1 MPGFLPTQA
10 MIDNGGVVIR
20 VTWNLYSSNVV
31 MTEWVPLLPPP
42 SAALVLTPASISENG
57 GVATVT
63 ATLDRTTSA
72 ATTIAVSAAAV
83 APAAPDDFT
92 LSSATTLTI
101 TAGQT
106 ASAGTVT
113 ITATD
118 NATDAPDKS
127 VTVSGTATGAGVEDP
142 PDVTL
147 TLEDDDTSPAFAGT
161 VPERLVYTVDEAI
174 ASLILPPVKEGGDP
188 PVTCCTL
195 TPEGLPQ
202 GLTFDKTSRTLSGTP
217 TEVFPATT
225 YAWTAWDADG
235 DEGKLTF
242 TIEVEHGLENARA
255 RLKAINE
262 SVLPELSRALW
273 GSALDAVTGR
283 LESPDA
289 AAPTAAGGLEAA
301 ATFARAHEGALEEG
315 DVSWKELLGSESFA
329 FGLAGEGG
337 PGAGGVVAWG
347 SGDWRK
353 LSRDADALDWSGDA
367 FSAHVG
373 VDAALRPD
381 LRGGLAASWFSS
393 DVDYSDVDYT
403 DRSGDAAVK
412 GSHESRMTALT
423 PYVGWAAGDGTR
435 LWGAAGYGWG
445 EIEIVDGDLRDRFG
459 AQTAD
464 SRFLAGAAGGSVPV
478 WSGES
483 MTLEAKGS
491 AEATRWRVKDNGA
504 AIAAVSVDT
513 QRLRLAAEGSR
524 GYALPDGASLTPTL
538 EAGVRWDGGDG
549 ATGTGLEAGGGLSWT
564 DPARGL
570 TVEAKGRALLVHDSD
585 VEEWGASGSMRL
597 DPDADGLGLSFR
609 LLPSWGASGSG
620 VARLWDEG
628 AAAGPTDGGDDGAR
642 LETDLGYGLPALGGH
657 GTATPYAGFGLA
669 QGGER
674 AMRAGVRLDLGTGF
688 DLALQ
693 ARRASGADR
702 GVELRLDAHW

>member
-1 MPGFLPTQA
+1 MSGSVWDA
-10 MIDNGGVVIR
+10 AEMRACASGV
-20 VTWNLYSSNVV
+20 TDFS
-31 MTEWVPLLPPP
+31 PF
-42 SAALVLTPASISENG
+42 ALGYA
-57 GVATVT
+57 
-63 ATLDRTTSA
+63 DR
-72 ATTIAVSAAAV
+72 
-83 APAAPDDFT
+83 
-92 LSSATTLTI
+92 
-101 TAGQT
+101 
-106 ASAGTVT
+106 
-113 ITATD
+113 
-118 NATDAPDKS
+118 S
-127 VTVSGTATGAGVEDP
+127 VE
-142 PDVTL
+142 
-147 TLEDDDTSPAFAGT
+147 FAGT

-174 ASLILPPVKEGGDP
+174 ADLVLPPVKEGAGDA
-188 PVTCCTL
+188 PVRCCDL
-195 TPEGLPQ
+195 TPAGLPA
-202 GLTFDKTSRTLSGTP
+202 GLRFDEATWTLSGTP
-217 TEVFPATT
+217 KEVFPETT
-225 YAWTAWDADG
+225 FAWTARDADG
-235 DEGKLTF
+235 PASLTF
-242 TIEVEHGLENARA
+242 TIAVERGLEKARA

-283 LESPDA
+283 LASPDA

-301 ATFARAHEGALEEG
+301 ATFARANEGALEEG

-353 LSRDADALDWSGDA
+353 LSRDEDALDWSGDA
-367 FSAHVG
+367 FSAHLG

-381 LRGGLAASWFSS
+381 LRGGLAASWFS
-393 DVDYSDVDYT
+393 SDVDYT

-423 PYVGWAAGDGTR
+423 PYVGWAAGDGAR

-464 SRFLAGAAGGSVPV
+464 SRFLAGAVGGSVPV
-478 WSGES
+478 WSQGPA
-483 MTLEAKGS
+483 TLEAKGS
-491 AEATRWRVKDNGA
+491 AEATRWRVEDNGA
-504 AIAAVSVDT
+504 AVAAVSVDT

-524 GYALPDGASLTPTL
+524 GYALAGGASLTPTL

-549 ATGTGLEAGGGLSWT
+549 ATGMGLEAGGRLSWT

-570 TVEAKGRALLVHDSD
+570 TVEAEGRALLAHDSD

-597 DPDADGLGLSFR
+597 DPDADGLGLSFQ

-628 AAAGPTDGGDDGAR
+628 VAAGPADGGDGAR

-688 DLALQ
+688 DL
-693 ARRASGADR
+693 
-702 GVELRLDAHW
+702 GVEAERRENATDAGHRVGLDLRIGW